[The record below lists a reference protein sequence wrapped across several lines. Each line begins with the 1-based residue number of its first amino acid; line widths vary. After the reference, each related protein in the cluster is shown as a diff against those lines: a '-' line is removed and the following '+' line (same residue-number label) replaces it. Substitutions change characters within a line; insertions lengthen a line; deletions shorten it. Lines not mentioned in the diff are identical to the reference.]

1 MDNYLTLSE
10 AVNGMQQQG
19 YTYNFNIQENVLRCN
34 EKGIELKPDDFEIDK
49 VFRFEGATDP
59 GDESILYAI
68 SSPTFDVKGLL
79 VNAYGAYSDP
89 VSEKIMS
96 KLTIHR

>member
-10 AVNGMQQQG
+10 AVNNMQQQG
-19 YTYNFNIQENVLRCN
+19 YNYNFNIQGNVLRCN
-34 EKGIELKPDDFEIDK
+34 DKGIELKPEDFEIDK
-49 VFRFEGATDP
+49 VFRFEGDTDP

-79 VNAYGAYSDP
+79 VNAYGPYSDP
-89 VSEKIMS
+89 VSDKIMS
-96 KLTIHR
+96 KLTINK